1 MIQVCSDTFVK
12 GSTSI
17 SEPGEFTRPLIGL
30 CVTPRVEDAL
40 GVRRL
45 AIQSDIVLTCVPY
58 IDPAEPIPAA
68 VEGPL
73 DVAFLLVAQMGL
85 DMRRAIHDA
94 VAVLEST
101 PVIAVYSFPS
111 RPADRA
117 AALAA
122 GVCDTIDLDASPAEF
137 SQRVR
142 NVVHAHQYR
151 DSRRTAI
158 AAYEDEVRGAIGEI
172 LLREYEALYVL
183 GKASEY
189 KDQETGAHIARVA
202 HYSRLIARMIGQ
214 KEDAQDAIFH
224 ASALHDVGKLGIPDG
239 ILLKPGRLS
248 QDEIAVM
255 RLHTTNGHR
264 MLESSRSSY
273 LLTGALI
280 ALTHHERYDGQ
291 GYPMGI
297 GGNEIPLFGRIVSVA
312 DVFDALTTRRPY
324 KEAWTIDDA
333 LDLLVRERGHQFD
346 PMLVD
351 AFVHNQIHV
360 RSIFNSNADRS
371 HWDRLISG

>member
-1 MIQVCSDTFVK
+1 MGDFS
-12 GSTSI
+12 
-17 SEPGEFTRPLIGL
+17 RPIRGL
-30 CVTPRVEDAL
+30 CVTPRIEDAL
-40 GVRRL
+40 GLRRL
-45 AIQSDIVLTCVPY
+45 AIQSDIALTCVPY
-58 IDPAEPIPAA
+58 IDKAEPVPAA
-68 VEGPL
+68 LEGTL
-73 DVAFLLVAQMGL
+73 DVTFLLVASMGA
-85 DMRRAIHDA
+85 DTRRAVREA
-94 VAVLEST
+94 VAILEPT

-117 AALAA
+117 DALAA
-122 GVCDTIDLDASPAEF
+122 GVCETIDIDASPAEF

-142 NVVHAHQYR
+142 NAVHARQYR
-151 DSRRTAI
+151 DFRSGAV
-158 AAYEDEVRGAIGEI
+158 AEYEDEVRSAIGEI

-214 KEDAQDAIFH
+214 SDEAQEAIFH
-224 ASALHDVGKLGIPDG
+224 ASALHDVGKLGIPDA

-248 QDEIAVM
+248 DDEISVM
-255 RLHTTNGHR
+255 RVHTTNGHR
-264 MLESSRSSY
+264 MLESSRSSF

-324 KEAWTIDDA
+324 KEAWTMEDA
-333 LDLLVRERGHQFD
+333 MTLLVRERGHQFD
-346 PMLVD
+346 PLLVD
-351 AFVHNQIHV
+351 VFVNNEPHV
-360 RSIFNSNADRS
+360 RSIFNGHTDRS
-371 HWDRLISG
+371 HWDRLITG

>member
-1 MIQVCSDTFVK
+1 MCSDTFVN
-12 GSTSI
+12 GSSSI
-17 SEPGEFTRPLIGL
+17 SEPGEFSRPLIGL

-45 AIQSDIVLTCVPY
+45 AIQSDIALTCIPY
-58 IDPAEPIPAA
+58 IDSAEPVPAA
-68 VEGPL
+68 VGGPL

-85 DMRRAIHDA
+85 DTRRAVHAA
-94 VAVLEST
+94 VAVLEPT

-111 RPADRA
+111 RSADRA
-117 AALAA
+117 DALSA
-122 GVCDTIDLDASPAEF
+122 GVSDTIDLDASPAEF

-142 NVVHAHQYR
+142 NVVHARQYR
-151 DSRRTAI
+151 DFRRDSVAR
-158 AAYEDEVRGAIGEI
+158 YEDEVRGAIGEI

-189 KDQETGAHIARVA
+189 KDQETGSHIARVA

-214 KEDAQDAIFH
+214 AEEAQDALFH
-224 ASALHDVGKLGIPDG
+224 ASALHDVGKLGIPDA
-239 ILLKPGRLS
+239 ILLKPGRLNEE
-248 QDEIAVM
+248 EISVM

-280 ALTHHERYDGQ
+280 ALTHHERYDGL
-291 GYPMGI
+291 GYPVGI
-297 GGNEIPLFGRIVSVA
+297 GGNDIPLFGRIVSVA

-324 KEAWTIDDA
+324 KEAWTLEDA
-333 LDLLVRERGHQFD
+333 MALLVRERGHQFD

-351 AFVHNQIHV
+351 AFVNNEVHV
-360 RSIFNSNADRS
+360 RTIFNGHTDRA
-371 HWDRLISG
+371 HWDRLISS